1 MKIPMLAMNAMVDS
15 KETPSLFNTSAPTP
29 RRALMSAMSAKQG
42 SKTIAP
48 SLNTCKHTDRE
59 NTLFM

>member
-1 MKIPMLAMNAMVDS
+1 MNPVSKSRKKRTLMKIPMLAMNAMVGS

-29 RRALMSAMSAKQG
+29 RRDIMSAMSA
-42 SKTIAP
+42 
-48 SLNTCKHTDRE
+48 KHTDRE